1 MKCDRCSGKGRNVVL
16 DDYGVA
22 LSVCDHCDGRGRV
35 VGAER
40 LRQALQ
46 SITKAKTLD
55 EAKALAEAAT
65 K

>member
-1 MKCDRCSGKGRNVVL
+1 MKCDRCSGKGRNIVL

-35 VGAER
+35 VGAGK

-55 EAKALAEAAT
+55 EAKAIAQEAV